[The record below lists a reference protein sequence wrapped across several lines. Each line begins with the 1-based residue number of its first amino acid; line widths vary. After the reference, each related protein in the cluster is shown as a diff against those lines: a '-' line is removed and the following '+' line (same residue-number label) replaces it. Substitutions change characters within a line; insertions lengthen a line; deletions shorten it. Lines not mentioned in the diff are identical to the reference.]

1 MKAWIASDKN
11 CDCGSEIIFADTRG
25 KAISKALGRDIFA
38 YLEFTDIRIHRLKE
52 LDGMEDREPTDNPW
66 LNDEIRLILVK
77 EYDWACMEPEY
88 SDCDSCVAKQY
99 CHYFD

>member
-25 KAISKALGRDIFA
+25 KAISEALSRDNFED
-38 YLEFTDIRIHRLKE
+38 LEFTDIRVHRIKD
-52 LDGMEDREPTDNPW
+52 LDGMEKAEPIDNPW
-66 LNDEIRLILVK
+66 LNDDIRLILVK